1 MKKGTEDILDML
13 LSEQGE
19 EKYISG
25 ERMGDQ
31 LELTRAAV
39 WKSIKGLRDVG
50 FIIDSMPSKGYRLLS
65 SPDILLPAM
74 VRRKLNTTFFGADYH
89 HYGET
94 ASTNVMAKS
103 LAPDLANGSVVVSE
117 RQTQGKGR
125 LARKWESPNGGI
137 YMSVF
142 LKPDIPP
149 HDVSRITL
157 VMGEAIARF
166 LEDLT
171 GIRAMIKWPND
182 IFMSGK
188 KVCGILTWMD
198 GDMDRINWVIVGIG
212 LNVNIA
218 GEYFIEK
225 DLPDASSILALT
237 GVEFSRVEVI
247 AQLLSALEKNYENF
261 TSGDFD
267 AILAEIRRRDDLLG
281 REVAITDPVNKRTGI
296 ARGIDDEGRLIFED
310 EEGKSIHVMSGE
322 VTLQ

>member
-267 AILAEIRRRDDLLG
+267 AILAEIRRRDVLLG

>member
-125 LARKWESPNGGI
+125 LARKWDSPNGGI

-267 AILAEIRRRDDLLG
+267 AILAEIRRRDVLLG